1 MGLPRVQAACRAR
14 LLRRYRARVH
24 GRSNPSW
31 LSPTIFRGGAS
42 CVSSSTIG
50 SPRTAGHCPME
61 LPIVPDTAAVIWS
74 PEQATKQMIRLD
86 FGRGVTNNEVE
97 YRTLIT
103 TLKDLVGRIHRAGKP
118 PSATETEPDP
128 LVGISLFFF
137 PSSPVTPTPHG
148 QPLDFG
154 GGTHSAADEVWCS
167 AWNACSGG
175 QLAGPP
181 SITGARG
188 RRHHDA

>member
-1 MGLPRVQAACRAR
+1 MCFEFDYWV
-14 LLRRYRARVH
+14 
-24 GRSNPSW
+24 
-31 LSPTIFRGGAS
+31 TTDGGALSNGTADSAGYGS
-42 CVSSSTIG
+42 CHLES
-50 SPRTAGHCPME
+50 RTGH
-61 LPIVPDTAAVIWS
+61 
-74 PEQATKQMIRLD
+74 KQMIRLD

-97 YRTLIT
+97 YRTLIA

-137 PSSPVTPTPHG
+137 PGTSPVTPTPHG

-175 QLAGPP
+175 QLAGP
-181 SITGARG
+181 SIHYRG
-188 RRHHDA
+188 KRQEAP